1 MTSAA
6 DVIAAAR
13 TQLGD
18 PYLFGATGPNAWD
31 CSGLLQ
37 WAYKQVGISIPRT
50 TYAMVDDK
58 QLGYVSRADIA
69 PGDLLFFS
77 YGPGKE
83 NSHVAMWTG
92 DGKIIQSGS
101 GGVKE
106 FTFSNWSQ
114 VSQIRRVPG
123 IDGYTTPHSETSLLQ
138 RLLGIIPD
146 PLNPVGS
153 AAAAGAT
160 VGAGSAEGGGILGA
174 IGSGILSIAQ
184 SALSV
189 GQLAGLASRAFLPTN
204 LLRGFLFIV
213 GIMFLLIGIWF
224 VGQELKD

>member
-18 PYLFGATGPNAWD
+18 PYLFGAEGPNSWD

-37 WAYKQVGISIPRT
+37 WAYKQAGISIPRT
-50 TYAMVDDK
+50 TYDMVADK

-92 DGKIIQSGS
+92 DGKIIQSGT

-123 IDGYTTPHSETSLLQ
+123 IDGYAGPHSETGLLQ

-146 PLNPVGS
+146 PLNPFGS
-153 AAAAGAT
+153 AAAEGAAI
-160 VGAGSAEGGGILGA
+160 GAGDGGVLGA
-174 IGSGILSIAQ
+174 IGSGILSLAQ
-184 SALSV
+184 SAASV
-189 GQLAGLASRAFLPTN
+189 GQLAGLAARAFLPSN
-204 LLRGFLFIV
+204 LLRGFFFAV

-224 VGQELKD
+224 VAQEVKD